1 MTFLCSP
8 LVIAEKSFRGELSLS
23 NEERDILLYLLFNHE
38 EDRQT
43 LQVMAK
49 SLRMSKNTVLKA
61 IVGLEERA
69 YLGRELSSLAGK
81 RKRAIYTVLSHPDF
95 LIESTS
101 TSVLQ
106 STAPVV
112 LPRTDPPEVASA
124 AQDRSGVATASSYQR
139 AEFIEAAR
147 QIEGLF
153 KGKGGYVPF
162 RQLND
167 AVEEFLIERGHREY
181 EAFCAWLWAGRW
193 RALAVSD
200 LPALLER
207 WDREKQS
214 KGFEPLKNAETCQ

>member
-1 MTFLCSP
+1 MTTLCSP

-23 NEERDILLYLLFNHE
+23 NDERDILLYLLFNHE
-38 EDRQT
+38 DDRQT

-69 YLGRELSSLAGK
+69 YLARELSSLAGK
-81 RKRAIYTVLSHPDF
+81 RKKAIYTVLSHPDF

-112 LPRTDPPEVASA
+112 LPRTDPPEVANA
-124 AQDRSGVATASSYQR
+124 AQDRSGAVSVSSYQR

-167 AVEEFLIERGHREY
+167 AVESFVLDRGFSEYREFCG
-181 EAFCAWLWAGRW
+181 WLHSGRW
-193 RALAVSD
+193 RSLTVTDFSALVD
-200 LPALLER
+200 R
-207 WDREKQS
+207 WDQEKRVRMV
-214 KGFEPLKNAETCQ
+214 